1 MRPFAPGSSPLTRGK
16 RRVFRRSVGVRRL
29 IPAHAGKTSSP
40 QCTRSACAAHPR
52 SRGENVVADT
62 KKFSRAGSSPLTRGK
77 HRLADRLQDR
87 ERLIPAH
94 AGKTARPQSRSR
106 APAAHP
112 RSRGENSFRRDSA
125 GIKGGSSPLTR
136 GKPPRVR
143 RAGGQQRLIPAHAG
157 KTRCDRRRGRSY
169 GAHPRSRGENSF
181 AKPLKARENG
191 SSPLTRG
198 KPVEHLRDRRPRRL
212 IPAHAGKT
220 RTRGPTHRRTKAHP
234 RSRGENRGPHAAL
247 FVRGGSSPLTR
258 GKPNRRLSH
267 RPGSGSSPLTRGKLH
282 VPRLAIP
289 RGRLIPAHAGK
300 TDRIA
305 PSLTLRT
312 AHPRSRGENTRARA
326 SSMSTCGSSPLTR
339 GKRRQHQG
347 RQRPVRLIPAHAGKT
362 IVVAIGALVAAA
374 HPRSRGENMQAAMQL
389 TRDNGSSPLT
399 RGKRGGS
406 PATRVGDRLIPA
418 HAGKTW
424 WRPPPS
430 TRCAAH
436 PRSRGENRR
445 RFRRSYVTGGSSP
458 LTRGK
463 PSL

>member
-1 MRPFAPGSSPLTRGK
+1 MYAGSSPLTRGK
-16 RRVFRRSVGVRRL
+16 LRRRNVRARPARL
-29 IPAHAGKTSSP
+29 IPAHAGKTVALRYRR
-40 QCTRSACAAHPR
+40 TRLPAHPR

-220 RTRGPTHRRTKAHP
+220 AAHTQPCSYEAAHP
-234 RSRGENRGPHAAL
+234 RSRGENL
-247 FVRGGSSPLTR
+247 IGGCL
-258 GKPNRRLSH
+258 
-267 RPGSGSSPLTRGKLH
+267 
-282 VPRLAIP
+282 
-289 RGRLIPAHAGK
+289 
-300 TDRIA
+300 IA
-305 PSLTLRT
+305 PGA
-312 AHPRSRGENTRARA
+312 AHPRSRGENFTYHVWPFHAA
-326 SSMSTCGSSPLTR
+326 GSSPLTR
-339 GKRRQHQG
+339 GKR
-347 RQRPVRLIPAHAGKT
+347 
-362 IVVAIGALVAAA
+362 IG
-374 HPRSRGENMQAAMQL
+374 
-389 TRDNGSSPLT
+389 
-399 RGKRGGS
+399 
-406 PATRVGDRLIPA
+406 
-418 HAGKTW
+418 
-424 WRPPPS
+424 
-430 TRCAAH
+430 
-436 PRSRGENRR
+436 
-445 RFRRSYVTGGSSP
+445 
-458 LTRGK
+458 
-463 PSL
+463 